1 VEVLVGNEIEGVQV
15 AGRRVTRLG
24 PRDVEADHARVPVPH
39 CQLGDLHRAGRLSH
53 GGDDEA
59 DREPRAF
66 GPAPQT
72 IKHGADGLIE
82 GQSSIGQE
90 LRRHA
95 HLGVHDP
102 VVRQVLAAL
111 ARNPL
116 EPIACLH
123 DRHRVA
129 KSLQVELERLAVRTE
144 REPLRELIG
153 IGGRKLAVAGIRSK
167 LDHRARSQAAV
178 EVIVEQHLRHA
189 ADGVEVEGRCGRAL
203 HAPMVPARVP
213 GTYAGRLRKAGTIQP
228 MRRSIPTANA
238 ILILALALAACGSSD
253 PNPSTSPVPTSTET
267 PEPSPTLTPEPTPTP
282 VPEVEVPLAVVTG
295 YINATAAISLTEVEA
310 AMATMLVHCDVVE
323 VMGQRRDDTE
333 CSSLPENED
342 ALGVDPELLALLP
355 PSAVVPTLKV
365 LPVDGADLFGNAE
378 ARELSY
384 PITGRAVGVEAHD
397 PAQIRTLIS
406 LGDSCPDRGVAFAA
420 ITQGRG
426 WDWVFGGGT
435 AAYRAVFPNPVGPG
449 QVGNGFNIVDA
460 VRTGN
465 EGAVAELVSAA
476 DVTLDDFECPVVDNF
491 TVNDGVVFSIDPAV
505 LPRLRDTYGVD
516 VATLAANHL
525 FDRGTPGF
533 LETLAQFEA
542 AGIPT
547 TGAGPD
553 LDAAMEP
560 VFLEVSGLTFGFV
573 AFNEIPGSL
582 EAGPGQPGVLWL
594 RDDNVREA
602 VTRARAG
609 ADLVFCVPQ
618 WWGGAE
624 YHAKFIGD
632 MRRQQELFFEA
643 GCDHVIGHGT
653 HWSGPIEITPA
664 DDGDHRVTMV
674 SHGNFLF
681 GQEWS
686 QQTQEG
692 VILEL
697 AFRGTELA
705 QARMHPYIMLEQA
718 QTNLTDPET
727 DGRYVLDRIY
737 EASGLCCGA
746 AP

>member
-1 VEVLVGNEIEGVQV
+1 MPIVRNGPALAATAVLAVLVGCGSLDASPTGQPSS
-15 AGRRVTRLG
+15 AT
-24 PRDVEADHARVPVPH
+24 PDP
-39 CQLGDLHRAGRLSH
+39 S
-53 GGDDEA
+53 
-59 DREPRAF
+59 F
-66 GPAPQT
+66 QT
-72 IKHGADGLIE
+72 
-82 GQSSIGQE
+82 
-90 LRRHA
+90 
-95 HLGVHDP
+95 P
-102 VVRQVLAAL
+102 
-111 ARNPL
+111 
-116 EPIACLH
+116 
-123 DRHRVA
+123 
-129 KSLQVELERLAVRTE
+129 
-144 REPLRELIG
+144 
-153 IGGRKLAVAGIRSK
+153 
-167 LDHRARSQAAV
+167 
-178 EVIVEQHLRHA
+178 
-189 ADGVEVEGRCGRAL
+189 
-203 HAPMVPARVP
+203 
-213 GTYAGRLRKAGTIQP
+213 
-228 MRRSIPTANA
+228 PTAA
-238 ILILALALAACGSSD
+238 
-253 PNPSTSPVPTSTET
+253 PT
-267 PEPSPTLTPEPTPTP
+267 PSPSPTP

-295 YINATAAISLTEVEA
+295 YTSDAAAISLAEVEA
-310 AMATMLVHCDVVE
+310 AMATILVPCDVVE
-323 VMGQRRDDTE
+323 VMGERRDDAD
-333 CSSLPENED
+333 CASIPDIQNAMDL
-342 ALGVDPELLALLP
+342 DPDLLALLP
-355 PSAVVPTLKV
+355 PSAVVPTFKV

-378 ARELSY
+378 ARRLPY
-384 PITGRAVGVEAHD
+384 PITGRAIGVEPHEPD
-397 PAQIRTLIS
+397 DIRTLIS

-465 EGAVAELVSAA
+465 EGAVAELVSGA

-542 AGIPT
+542 AGIAT

-553 LDAAMEP
+553 IEAALEP
-560 VFLEVSGLTFGFV
+560 AFVEVNGLTFGFV

-582 EAGPGQPGVLWL
+582 EAGPAQPGVLWL
-594 RDDNVREA
+594 RDENVREA

-624 YHAKFIGD
+624 YHAAFIGD
-632 MRRQQELFFEA
+632 MRRQQEVFFEA

-653 HWSGPIEITPA
+653 HWSGPIEIGSLE
-664 DDGDHRVTMV
+664 DGRYAVTMV

-697 AFRGTELA
+697 AFRGTTVA

-727 DGRYVLDRIY
+727 DGQYVLYRIY

>member
-1 VEVLVGNEIEGVQV
+1 
-15 AGRRVTRLG
+15 
-24 PRDVEADHARVPVPH
+24 
-39 CQLGDLHRAGRLSH
+39 
-53 GGDDEA
+53 
-59 DREPRAF
+59 
-66 GPAPQT
+66 
-72 IKHGADGLIE
+72 
-82 GQSSIGQE
+82 
-90 LRRHA
+90 
-95 HLGVHDP
+95 
-102 VVRQVLAAL
+102 
-111 ARNPL
+111 
-116 EPIACLH
+116 
-123 DRHRVA
+123 
-129 KSLQVELERLAVRTE
+129 
-144 REPLRELIG
+144 
-153 IGGRKLAVAGIRSK
+153 
-167 LDHRARSQAAV
+167 
-178 EVIVEQHLRHA
+178 
-189 ADGVEVEGRCGRAL
+189 
-203 HAPMVPARVP
+203 
-213 GTYAGRLRKAGTIQP
+213 
-228 MRRSIPTANA
+228 MRRPIPAA
-238 ILILALALAACGSSD
+238 HALLVLSLALGACASSD
-253 PNPSTSPVPTSTET
+253 PTPSTNIAPTPTQT
-267 PEPSPTLTPEPTPTP
+267 PQPSPTPTPEPTPTP
-282 VPEVEVPLAVVTG
+282 IPEVDVPLAVVTG
-295 YINATAAISLTEVEA
+295 YINAAAAISVAEVEA
-310 AMATMLVHCDVVE
+310 AGETILVPCDVVE
-323 VMGQRRDDTE
+323 VMGQRHDDPD
-333 CSSLPENED
+333 CPSLADIED
-342 ALGVDPELLALLP
+342 ALTIDPTLLALLP

-378 ARELSY
+378 ARELPY
-384 PITGRAVGVEAHD
+384 PITGRAIGVEPHD
-397 PAQIRTLIS
+397 SAQIRTLIS

-426 WDWVFGGGT
+426 WDWIFGGGT
-435 AAYRAVFPNPVGPG
+435 AEYRAVYPNPVGPG

-460 VRTGN
+460 FRTGN
-465 EGAVAELVSAA
+465 EGAVAALASGA
-476 DVTLDDFECPVVDNF
+476 DVTLDDFECPIVDNF

-533 LETLAQFEA
+533 LETLAQFEG

-553 LDAAMEP
+553 IDAAMEP
-560 VFLEVSGLTFGFV
+560 AFVEVNGLTFGFV

-582 EAGPGQPGVLWL
+582 EAGAGQPGVLWL
-594 RDDNVREA
+594 RDENVREA
-602 VTRARAG
+602 VTRARTG

-632 MRRQQELFFEA
+632 MRRQQEVFFEA

-653 HWSGPIEITPA
+653 HWSGPIEIAPA
-664 DDGDHRVTMV
+664 GDGDHRVTMV

-697 AFRGTELA
+697 ALRGTELA
-705 QARMHPYIMLEQA
+705 QARMHPYVMLEQA
-718 QTNLTDPET
+718 QTNLIDAET